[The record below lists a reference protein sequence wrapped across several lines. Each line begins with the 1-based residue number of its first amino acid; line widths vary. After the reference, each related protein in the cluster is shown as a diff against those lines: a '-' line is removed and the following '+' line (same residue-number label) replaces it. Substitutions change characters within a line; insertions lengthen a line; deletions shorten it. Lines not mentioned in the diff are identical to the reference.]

1 MSDKDN
7 FLPLLGEDAEAI
19 ELHKGETLF
28 KKGDK
33 AIAVYVVKSGTLEI
47 FDGAVVYETLGP
59 GDIVGEMSFL
69 DSGLPS
75 ATVVADEDS
84 WILAIPRDQVTG
96 RLHDDQGFAAR
107 FYHAIAMFLSL
118 RLRDT
123 SAHLGYGKVR
133 LAEEDSDEIPDEIL
147 DKLAIAGHRF
157 AILQER
163 ARSVSTG

>member
-59 GDIVGEMSFL
+59 GDIVGEMALIDAS
-69 DSGLPS
+69 PRS
-75 ATVVADEDS
+75 AAVRAAAESLIVPIDA
-84 WILAIPRDQVTG
+84 RRFVTMIE
-96 RLHDDQGFAAR
+96 RTPTFA
-107 FYHAIAMFLSL
+107 
-118 RLRDT
+118 
-123 SAHLGYGKVR
+123 
-133 LAEEDSDEIPDEIL
+133 
-147 DKLAIAGHRF
+147 
-157 AILQER
+157 
-163 ARSVSTG
+163 

>member
-59 GDIVGEMSFL
+59 GDIVGEMALIDAS
-69 DSGLPS
+69 PRS
-75 ATVVADEDS
+75 AAVRAAAESLIVPIDARRFVTMIERTPTF
-84 WILAIPRDQVTG
+84 AIRVMRTLV
-96 RLHDDQGFAAR
+96 R
-107 FYHAIAMFLSL
+107 
-118 RLRDT
+118 RLRELHE
-123 SAHLGYGKVR
+123 ANV
-133 LAEEDSDEIPDEIL
+133 
-147 DKLAIAGHRF
+147 KLIA
-157 AILQER
+157 AKK
-163 ARSVSTG
+163 